1 MYYVDVHCGSSD
13 NQYNTCPL
21 DFPIRN
27 VVVKDQHSKS
37 VCTKDVSFGISDDRK
52 SIWVDNGCRATFTVT
67 IEYQGKYKTGT
78 KTGLWQPD

>member
-27 VVVKDQHSKS
+27 VVVKHQESSS

-67 IEYQGKYKTGT
+67 IEYQGKYIVHT
-78 KTGLWQPD
+78 